1 MQQDSIHIVRAVP
14 RDTVPAQHGT
24 TVRQKPQQK
33 ELPVSKTVQPVSPA
47 APEVRDSML
56 TDTLTAVPDTIVYQP
71 QPLPETEE
79 KQDSTTSALWGWE
92 NMLTRMQKS
101 KLQKIDY
108 LNDSV
113 PRFEFTAE
121 LAPLRGIP
129 GDELPYRF
137 KEDSFV
143 TIILIL
149 SFFLM
154 TWVFTRSRQYLSA
167 QATEYFSNRSH
178 HDSSADSLHHE
189 LNGKV
194 LMIFQTCFIV
204 GLVFFD
210 LTQDIQKEVF
220 LQVDPFKILACTT
233 GICFAYYL
241 LKIIMYRFVNSIFF
255 DRQQCSTWNETYLL
269 HILLTGLIMLPLVL
283 LIVYFD
289 LTFMRLLTLFIGVIA
304 VAKALLLYKCH
315 RIFFNYTL
323 GWVHL
328 FLYFCTLEIVPL
340 LILVRV
346 MVYANNFLLTT
357 N

>member
-1 MQQDSIHIVRAVP
+1 
-14 RDTVPAQHGT
+14 
-24 TVRQKPQQK
+24 
-33 ELPVSKTVQPVSPA
+33 
-47 APEVRDSML
+47 ML
-56 TDTLTAVPDTIVYQP
+56 TDTLAAVPDTIVYQP

-79 KQDSTTSALWGWE
+79 KQDSATSTLWGWE
-92 NMLTRMQKS
+92 NMLARMQKPRL
-101 KLQKIDY
+101 KNTDY
-108 LNDSV
+108 QNDSV

-121 LAPLRGIP
+121 MAPLRGIP
-129 GDELPYRF
+129 GDGLPYRF
-137 KEDSFV
+137 KEDSLV
-143 TIILIL
+143 TVILLL

-167 QATEYFSNRSH
+167 QVTEYFSNRNR
-178 HDSSADSLHHE
+178 HDSSADSQHHE

-194 LMIFQTCFIV
+194 LMIFQTCFIA

-210 LTQDIQKEVF
+210 LTQNVQKEVF
-220 LQVDPFKILACTT
+220 LQVDPYKILTCTT
-233 GICFAYYL
+233 GICFVYYL
-241 LKIIMYRFVNSIFF
+241 LKIIMYRFVNSVFF
-255 DRQQCSTWNETYLL
+255 ERQQCSTWNETYLL

-289 LTFMRLLTLFIGVIA
+289 LTFMRLMTLFIGVIA
-304 VAKALLLYKCH
+304 IAKVLLLYKCH